1 MKRISA
7 VLLMTVLLCGKA
19 FSQNVMSDTL
29 VRHISVAVDDAPN
42 ADLPPLMQLLPKTLV
57 IVDTTAYSVEDFLWY
72 YNKTLREH
80 NVQMYPS
87 DYISY
92 YVDLKKKVAEAEQMQ
107 LDTTR
112 AFREEFF
119 QHLRRTAHNRMYQ
132 GADEKL
138 DEMVK
143 TEYDRLHWDYEV
155 AHIFIKSNIYDSP
168 SAKRAAEEKINA
180 IRREIYDAATLPDYT
195 FKKCVQE
202 YSDDNLSKEYDGN
215 VGFIT
220 AMVSP
225 YEYEEAVY
233 NTNVGNM
240 VTVRTAEGWYLILVL
255 QKRPTKGAVDAAI
268 IMIYPQTDDE
278 QGWLEAKSTIDT
290 VYAQLQ
296 QGVPFDTLSNRYNLN
311 PQLRETK
318 GVLGLID
325 NGMPYSRELKET
337 LFDLENDGDFSAPIK
352 LPYGYAIMKR
362 RWALP
367 LQSFEFYKDNF
378 KERIEADRTR
388 NSVIENEYLENM
400 KQYLSYKPYPEK
412 LEWCLQFVDAS
423 ILLGKWTAPVVEDVT
438 LFELNGEKY
447 GARDFFD
454 YLQAIQKNRLN
465 DVYDKDML
473 VRIRFDNYVKR
484 RVELAKMKN
493 MEQNDKEFQYIM
505 QEYHDGMI
513 VYELM
518 NREVFRYAEEDTVG
532 MKFYYNQHKEQYM
545 TEPRRESVTFTC
557 DDEKTV
563 AKVMKL
569 LNQQDLW
576 YNGAKVKDAD
586 KIAYYEQKGTPQ
598 MYIIN
603 TIASKNPNAVS
614 VDVQD
619 KVLRHPEDVL
629 MTVTLVTLEDDEGKT
644 AYAKELKGISDKIL
658 VENNTITVT
667 YYYFGSRQ
675 QTIKEAKEQ
684 LLMDYRKE
692 IETQWMKS
700 LSKRHSAEIDQPLL
714 EKLDAYYKDLVEQNR
729 E

>member
-1 MKRISA
+1 MKKVSFLLLLTVFFCGETFSQVEVASDTLLQYISVDIA
-7 VLLMTVLLCGKA
+7 VGKDSLPPLMTVL
-19 FSQNVMSDTL
+19 DETL
-29 VRHISVAVDDAPN
+29 VTVDS
-42 ADLPPLMQLLPKTLV
+42 
-57 IVDTTAYSVEDFLWY
+57 TAYSVEDFLWY
-72 YNKTLREH
+72 YEKNH
-80 NVQMYPS
+80 NAYEFPS
-87 DYISY
+87 ECIWAYIN
-92 YVDLKKKVAEAEQMQ
+92 LKKKVHEAEQMQ

-112 AFREEFF
+112 AFRDEFF

-132 GADEKL
+132 GTDAKL

-168 SAKRAAEEKINA
+168 SAKRAAEEKIHA
-180 IRREIYDAATLPDYT
+180 IRSEIYYAATLPYYT
-195 FKKCVQE
+195 FIKCVQK

-337 LFDLENDGDFSAPIK
+337 MFALENDGDYSAPIK
-352 LPYGYAIMKR
+352 LPYGYAIIKR

-378 KERIEADRTR
+378 RERIEADRTR
-388 NSVIENEYLENM
+388 NTVIENEYLENM
-400 KQYLSYKPYPEK
+400 KRDLSYKPYPAT

-423 ILLGKWTAPVVEDVT
+423 ILLGKWTAPVVEDAP
-438 LFELNGEKY
+438 LFELNGYRY
-447 GARDFFD
+447 GVREFFE

-484 RVELAKMKN
+484 RVELATMKN
-493 MEQNDKEFQYIM
+493 MEENDKEFQYIM
-505 QEYHDGMI
+505 QEYHDGMMG
-513 VYELM
+513 YDLM
-518 NREVFRYAEEDTVG
+518 DREVFRYAEEDTVG

-614 VDVQD
+614 ANV
-619 KVLRHPEDVL
+619 K
-629 MTVTLVTLEDDEGKT
+629 
-644 AYAKELKGISDKIL
+644 DKIL
-658 VENNTITVT
+658 RYPDDVIKQKGICDTICVVNNTIAVT
-667 YYYFGSRQ
+667 YYYIDSRQ

>member
-1 MKRISA
+1 MKKYVVF
-7 VLLMTVLLCGKA
+7 VLIVCMLPLA
-19 FSQNVMSDTL
+19 IFSQPVPPIPESLMSDTI
-29 VRHISVAVDDAPN
+29 VTIDTVSYTTRDFVWFYTKYTSYETDDSTGVDSYLN
-42 ADLPPLMQLLPKTLV
+42 KF
-57 IVDTTAYSVEDFLWY
+57 VEY
-72 YNKTLREH
+72 R
-80 NVQMYPS
+80 M
-87 DYISY
+87 
-92 YVDLKKKVAEAEQMQ
+92 KVAEAEQMQ
-107 LDTTR
+107 LDTTK
-112 AFREEFF
+112 AFRDDFF
-119 QHLRRTAHNRMYQ
+119 KYLKITAHNRMYQ
-132 GADEKL
+132 GAEEKL
-138 DEMVK
+138 DKMVK
-143 TEYDRLHWDYEV
+143 MEYDRLHWDYEV
-155 AHIFIKSNIYDSP
+155 SHIFVKSNIYDSP

-180 IRREIYDAATLPDYT
+180 IRSEIYHAATLPDYT
-195 FKKCVQE
+195 FRKCVQK

-311 PQLRETK
+311 PQLRETN

-337 LFDLENDGDFSAPIK
+337 MFALENDGDYSSPIK
-352 LPYGYAIMKR
+352 LPYGYAIIKR
-362 RWALP
+362 RWVLP
-367 LQSFEFYKDNF
+367 LQSFEFYKDNLR
-378 KERIEADRTR
+378 ERIEADRTR
-388 NSVIENEYLENM
+388 NTVIENEYLENM
-400 KQYLSYKPYPEK
+400 KRDLSYKPYPAT

-423 ILLGKWTAPVVEDVT
+423 ILLGKWTAPVVEDAP
-438 LFELNGEKY
+438 LFELNGYRY
-447 GARDFFD
+447 GVREFFE

-465 DVYDKDML
+465 DVHDKDML

-484 RVELAKMKN
+484 RAELATMKA
-493 MEQNDKEFQYIM
+493 MEKNDTEFQYTM

-513 VYELM
+513 VYDLM
-518 NREVFRYAEEDTVG
+518 TQEVYQEAASDSTG
-532 MKFYYNQHKEQYM
+532 MKFYYNQHKESYV
-545 TEPRRESVTFTC
+545 TEPRSESVTFTC
-557 DDEKTV
+557 DNEKTV

-619 KVLRHPEDVL
+619 KILRHPDDVL
-629 MTVTLVTLEDDEGKT
+629 MTITLLEEDDEGKM
-644 AYAKELKGISDKIL
+644 AFAKELKGISDKIL

>member
-19 FSQNVMSDTL
+19 FSQNVMPDTL
-29 VRHISVAVDDAPN
+29 VRHISVAVDVAPN

-57 IVDTTAYSVEDFLWY
+57 TVDTTAYSVEDFLWY
-72 YNKTLREH
+72 YDKTLREH

-143 TEYDRLHWDYEV
+143 MEYDRLHWDYEV

-180 IRREIYDAATLPDYT
+180 IRSEIYHAATLPEYT
-195 FKKCVQE
+195 FRKCVQK

-311 PQLRETK
+311 PQLRETN

-337 LFDLENDGDFSAPIK
+337 MFALENDGDYSAPIK
-352 LPYGYAIMKR
+352 LPYGYAIIKR

-378 KERIEADRTR
+378 RERIEADRTR
-388 NSVIENEYLENM
+388 NGVVDAFYQNKM
-400 KQYLSYKPYPEK
+400 KEKYSYKMYEDN
-412 LEWCLQFVDAS
+412 LEHCMQYVDAS
-423 ILLGKWTAPVVEDVT
+423 ILLGKWTAPKLNNDEV
-438 LFELNGEKY
+438 LFEIAGEKF
-447 GARDFFD
+447 GRNDFLQ
-454 YLQAIQKNRLN
+454 YLESTQQNRLQ

-473 VRIRFDNYVKR
+473 VRIRFDAYVTR
-484 RVELAKMKN
+484 RLEFAAMRDLEK
-493 MEQNDKEFQYIM
+493 NDKEFQYTM
-505 QEYHDGMI
+505 QEYHDGIM
-513 VYELM
+513 VYDLM
-518 NREVFRYAEEDTVG
+518 DREVFRYAEEDTVG
-532 MKFYYNQHKEQYM
+532 MKFYYNQHKESYV

-557 DDEKTV
+557 DNEKTV

-619 KVLRHPEDVL
+619 KILRHPEDVL
-629 MTVTLVTLEDDEGKT
+629 MTITLLEEDDEGKM
-644 AYAKELKGISDKIL
+644 AFAKELKGISDKIL

-675 QTIKEAKEQ
+675 QTIKEAEEQ

>member
-1 MKRISA
+1 MKKVSF
-7 VLLMTVLLCGKA
+7 VLLLTVILCEKT
-19 FSQNVMSDTL
+19 FSQVEVASDTL
-29 VRHISVAVDDAPN
+29 LQYISVDIAVGKDS
-42 ADLPPLMQLLPKTLV
+42 LPPLMTLLPETLV
-57 IVDTTAYSVEDFLWY
+57 TVDSTAYSVEDFLWY
-72 YNKTLREH
+72 YEKNH
-80 NVQMYPS
+80 NAYEFPS
-87 DYISY
+87 ECIWDYIN
-92 YVDLKKKVAEAEQMQ
+92 LKKKVHEAEQMQ

-112 AFREEFF
+112 AFRDEFF

-132 GADEKL
+132 GAEEKL
-138 DEMVK
+138 DELVK
-143 TEYDRLHWDYEV
+143 LEYDRLHWDYEV

-168 SAKRAAEEKINA
+168 SAKRAAEEKIHA
-180 IRREIYDAATLPDYT
+180 IRSEIYDAATLPDYT

-233 NTNVGNM
+233 NTKVGNM

-325 NGMPYSRELKET
+325 NGMPYSRELKES
-337 LFDLENDGDFSAPIK
+337 LFALENDGDYSAPIK
-352 LPYGYAIMKR
+352 LPYGYAIIKR

-388 NSVIENEYLENM
+388 NGVVDAFYQNKM
-400 KQYLSYKPYPEK
+400 KEKYSYKMHEDN
-412 LEWCLQFVDAS
+412 LEHCMQYVDAS
-423 ILLGKWTAPVVEDVT
+423 ILLGKWTAPKLNDDEV
-438 LFELNGEKY
+438 LFEIAGEKF
-447 GARDFFD
+447 GRNDFLQ
-454 YLQAIQKNRLN
+454 YLESTQQNRLQ

-473 VRIRFDNYVKR
+473 VRIRFDAYVTR
-484 RVELAKMKN
+484 RLEFAAMRDLEK
-493 MEQNDKEFQYIM
+493 NDKEFQYTM

-619 KVLRHPEDVL
+619 KILRHPEDVL
-629 MTVTLVTLEDDEGKT
+629 MTITLLEEDDEGKI
-644 AYAKELKGISDKIL
+644 AFAKELKGISDKIL

>member
-1 MKRISA
+1 MKKYVVF
-7 VLLMTVLLCGKA
+7 VLIVCTLPLA
-19 FSQNVMSDTL
+19 IFSQPVPPIPESLMSDTI
-29 VRHISVAVDDAPN
+29 VTIDTVSYTTRDFVWFYTKYTSYETDDSTGVDSYLN
-42 ADLPPLMQLLPKTLV
+42 KF
-57 IVDTTAYSVEDFLWY
+57 VEY
-72 YNKTLREH
+72 R
-80 NVQMYPS
+80 M
-87 DYISY
+87 
-92 YVDLKKKVAEAEQMQ
+92 KVAEAEQMQ
-107 LDTTR
+107 LDTTK
-112 AFREEFF
+112 AFRDDFF
-119 QHLRRTAHNRMYQ
+119 KYLKITAHNRMYQ
-132 GADEKL
+132 GAEEKL
-138 DEMVK
+138 DKMVK
-143 TEYDRLHWDYEV
+143 MEYDRLHWDYEV
-155 AHIFIKSNIYDSP
+155 SHIFVKSNIYDSP
-168 SAKRAAEEKINA
+168 SAKRAAEEKIHA
-180 IRREIYDAATLPDYT
+180 IRSEIYDAATLPDYT

-233 NTNVGNM
+233 NTKVGNM

-296 QGVPFDTLSNRYNLN
+296 QGMPFDTLSNRYNLN

-337 LFDLENDGDFSAPIK
+337 MFALENDGDYSAPIK
-352 LPYGYAIMKR
+352 LPYGYAIIKR

-378 KERIEADRTR
+378 RERIEADRTR
-388 NSVIENEYLENM
+388 NTVIENEYLENM
-400 KQYLSYKPYPEK
+400 KRDLSYKPYPAT

-423 ILLGKWTAPVVEDVT
+423 ILLGKWTAPVVEDAP
-438 LFELNGEKY
+438 LFELNGYRY
-447 GARDFFD
+447 GVREFFE

-473 VRIRFDNYVKR
+473 VRIRFYNYVKR
-484 RVELAKMKN
+484 RVELATMKN
-493 MEQNDKEFQYIM
+493 MEENDKEFQYTM

-557 DDEKTV
+557 DNEKTV

-619 KVLRHPEDVL
+619 KILRHPEDVL
-629 MTVTLVTLEDDEGKT
+629 MTITLLEEDDEGKM
-644 AYAKELKGISDKIL
+644 AFAKELKGISDKIL

-675 QTIKEAKEQ
+675 LTMKEAKEQ
-684 LLMDYRKE
+684 LLIDYQRQVE
-692 IETQWMKS
+692 EQWVKA
-700 LSKRHSAEIDQPLL
+700 LKKRHTVTI
-714 EKLDAYYKDLVEQNR
+714 NR
-729 E
+729 TVANELKKHL